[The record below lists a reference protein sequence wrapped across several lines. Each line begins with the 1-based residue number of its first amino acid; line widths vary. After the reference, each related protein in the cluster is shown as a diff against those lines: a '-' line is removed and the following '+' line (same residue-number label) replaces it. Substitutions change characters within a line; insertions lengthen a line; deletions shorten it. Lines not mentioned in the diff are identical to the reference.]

1 MGVDVGEVLHV
12 IIRERVFHDGVK
24 ELKLILAVN
33 VPGFSQVAQLI
44 REWRPKRVV
53 IDAQPEIHK
62 VMELKDKFKM
72 AYSSR
77 FQNRLTKMN
86 VEKKS
91 RSISMDRTAILDFVK
106 AAIENQVPWLPMKA
120 ESIDDGQYYSQ
131 MTAST
136 RILEANQDM

>member
-1 MGVDVGEVLHV
+1 MLNECRKCYRWPVAQSRPESVRLMGVDVGEVLHV

-72 AYSSR
+72 AYSSLG
-77 FQNRLTKMN
+77 QWIY
-86 VEKKS
+86 
-91 RSISMDRTAILDFVK
+91 SICPI
-106 AAIENQVPWLPMKA
+106 
-120 ESIDDGQYYSQ
+120 
-131 MTAST
+131 
-136 RILEANQDM
+136 